1 MRSRMCGAIGRTGTR
16 VRAVRRGLASLAM
29 GMALAL
35 ALGPACA
42 QAAEATSGGAD
53 ASSATSVEAT
63 ASGSESS
70 AGTASA
76 ADGVSS
82 TTSATGAEST
92 DGAGDGGEESNDA
105 ASFGAPNASEPSGS
119 SASTEKSTFADEMPS
134 AGNASN
140 MPVPIELSAPVIQ
153 RIEVQSKG
161 VLLEWGRVANADG
174 YDIYRWTAG
183 TDPVRVAHLKSP
195 LRRSWT
201 DASAQAN
208 TAYRYRVAAY
218 AQAVGKTKAD
228 TASTANSAA
237 LQSGMS
243 AAKGNALSADEA
255 SGGGTLI
262 ERSSSAVSCLTL
274 SAPTV
279 RAFSKK
285 ASAVT
290 AKVSWTTNSNASGY
304 QIQYSTDALFAA
316 KKTIWIRSA
325 AIGGAA
331 LSKLKANRTYYVR
344 VRAYADTD
352 VSRFYSAWSARTCV
366 QAKQR
371 ALSKLKIG
379 KKTFEIRS
387 AARQKVYGY
396 DTLQGSC
403 SDGVF
408 GYFALYNRTKENCK
422 IVKVRLS
429 DGAVAKVSGVLDAA
443 HANDL
448 TYNPDDRIIVVAR
461 CTTNRERFTAIDPDA
476 LDVVGTFTPSLDAQA
491 LGISEKRRARISGF
505 SSIAYCSARQ
515 QYAVVTKGCR
525 DLLILDRSFEPVRF
539 IDISHEEYCNYQGI
553 EVTDSYISLCLS
565 AAGKGH
571 TRIMTYTWAGA
582 SVGAV
587 TPDIVGELE
596 GMFIAGGRC
605 YLGTY
610 VSAYQQAYRKVKVVK
625 HVIKKK
631 RVIVVRMV
639 HGKKKRVK
647 VIRRKKVRVVKVKYV
662 PYTRLLRDNYLY
674 RI

>member
-1 MRSRMCGAIGRTGTR
+1 M
-16 VRAVRRGLASLAM
+16 
-29 GMALAL
+29 
-35 ALGPACA
+35 
-42 QAAEATSGGAD
+42 
-53 ASSATSVEAT
+53 
-63 ASGSESS
+63 
-70 AGTASA
+70 
-76 ADGVSS
+76 
-82 TTSATGAEST
+82 
-92 DGAGDGGEESNDA
+92 
-105 ASFGAPNASEPSGS
+105 
-119 SASTEKSTFADEMPS
+119 
-134 AGNASN
+134 
-140 MPVPIELSAPVIQ
+140 IQ
-153 RIEVQSKG
+153 RIEAQGKG

-183 TDPVRVAHLKSP
+183 TDPVRIARLKSP

-208 TAYRYRVAAY
+208 TAYCYRVAAY
-218 AQAVGKTKAD
+218 AQVGSKTKAD
-228 TASTANSAA
+228 AASPANGPAS
-237 LQSGMS
+237 QSGMS
-243 AAKGNALSADEA
+243 AAKGNALPADEA
-255 SGGGTLI
+255 SGGSALI

-279 RAFSKK
+279 KAFSKK
-285 ASAVT
+285 ASAAT

-304 QIQYSTDALFAA
+304 QVQYSTDALFAA
-316 KKTIWIRSA
+316 KRTIWVRSA
-325 AIGGAA
+325 AKGDAA
-331 LSKLKANRTYYVR
+331 LNKLKANRTYYVR
-344 VRAYADTD
+344 VRAYADTGL
-352 VSRFYSAWSARTCV
+352 SRFYSAWSARACV
-366 QAKQR
+366 QARQR
-371 ALSKLKIG
+371 VLSKLKIG
-379 KKTFEIRS
+379 KKTFELRS

-429 DGAVAKVSGVLDAA
+429 DGAVAKVSGVLDVA

-448 TYNPDDRIIVVAR
+448 TYNPDDRIIVAAR
-461 CTTNRERFTAIDPDA
+461 CTTNKERFTAIDPDA
-476 LDVVGTFTPSLDAQA
+476 LDVVSTFTPSLDAQA
-491 LGISEKRRARISGF
+491 LGISEKKRARISGF

-539 IDISHEEYCNYQGI
+539 MDIPHEEYCNYQGI

-565 AAGKGH
+565 AVGKGQ
-571 TRIMTYTWAGA
+571 TRVMTYTWDGA
-582 SVGAV
+582 PIGAV
-587 TPDIVGELE
+587 TPGIVGELE

-625 HVIKKK
+625 RVVKKK
-631 RVIVVRMV
+631 RVAVIRMV

-647 VIRRKKVRVVKVKYV
+647 VIRKKKVRVVKVKYV
-662 PYTRLLRDNYLY
+662 PYTRLLRDNFLY